1 MSNINL
7 ESMNVIIYLIK
18 TFFISSATYYFSL
31 KVVEEN
37 KVSVYKNIW
46 VYFLLLI
53 ITIICTLIKYGSN
66 SSNSIIF
73 LGLCLS
79 IIFSKVLKKDIS
91 YSIIVITFSLSINYI
106 FLFISSIISFCI
118 SIVMNIRAE
127 SISLIFII
135 IPHIILMFLFLRKKR
150 FKKGL
155 QFLKE
160 KTENEYLNI
169 LILNTSTIIIFAAI
183 IIVNYNGE
191 FTMKLISGFVIFS
204 IIMFITIQKSLQ
216 LYYKQKLIIQD
227 LDETKKE
234 LEDKNKEI
242 KELEKENLNL
252 SKINHSVAH
261 KQKSLEYKLN
271 QLILKNEIAEE
282 LDIKDK
288 MNNISRELDNQK
300 TVELTKT
307 NISEIDD
314 MLKYMQSECI
324 KNNIDFE
331 LQISENIN
339 HMINKV
345 IPKENLEILIADH
358 IKNSIIAIKH
368 SKNSNKSILV
378 RIGLIDGIYSIYVY
392 DSGIE
397 FEIKTLKN
405 LGIKPSSTHL
415 NDGGSGMGFMNTFDT
430 LNKFNASIIINEYG
444 KESKDNYTKY
454 IAIKFDSRHEFKI
467 YSYRADKIKEKNNN
481 KNIIIESQDLK
492 W

>member
-1 MSNINL
+1 MIN
-7 ESMNVIIYLIK
+7 EIIIDLIR
-18 TFFISSATYYFSL
+18 TFFIIILTYYMNL
-31 KVVEEN
+31 KFTYKRISEN
-37 KVSVYKNIW
+37 WIKKLII
-46 VYFLLLI
+46 LIEALLI
-53 ITIICTLIKYGSN
+53 SMLSVIIKENFGFFYSLICITMLI
-66 SSNSIIF
+66 
-73 LGLCLS
+73 GL
-79 IIFSKVLKKDIS
+79 IFSKNSKSEFVYAL
-91 YSIIVITFSLSINYI
+91 VITVISLSINYI
-106 FLFISSIISFCI
+106 IFSISILLSFIVNTFISINSEYINLAI
-118 SIVMNIRAE
+118 ML
-127 SISLIFII
+127 LIY
-135 IPHIILMFLFLRKKR
+135 ILLEYYLLKIKR
-150 FKKGL
+150 FKKGII
-155 QFLKE
+155 FFKAKLKNGYFE
-160 KTENEYLNI
+160 I
-169 LILNTSTIIIFAAI
+169 LILNISMMILFCVILLS
-183 IIVNYNGE
+183 NYK
-191 FTMKLISGFVIFS
+191 KLITSQVGAGLVIFS

-314 MLKYMQSECI
+314 MLRYMQSECI

-397 FEIKTLKN
+397 FEIETLKN

-430 LNKFNASIIINEYG
+430 LNKFYASIIINEYG

-481 KNIIIESQDLK
+481 KNIIIESRDLK
-492 W
+492 

>member
-1 MSNINL
+1 
-7 ESMNVIIYLIK
+7 MNFIVEVQKEDIFIDIIRLYII
-18 TFFISSATYYFSL
+18 TVFTYYLSSKL
-31 KVVEEN
+31 IN
-37 KVSVYKNIW
+37 KDNKNIFI
-46 VYFLLLI
+46 YA
-53 ITIICTLIKYGSN
+53 
-66 SSNSIIF
+66 IIF
-73 LGLCLS
+73 LVSIICLNIMYMSTFLNCIISIIIILS
-79 IIFSKVLKKDIS
+79 IIFSIKNKNNIGHSLLTVTIS
-91 YSIIVITFSLSINYI
+91 LSLNYIIFFIAICISFLPGYILEINNKYINFVIVIATYL
-106 FLFISSIISFCI
+106 
-118 SIVMNIRAE
+118 
-127 SISLIFII
+127 
-135 IPHIILMFLFLRKKR
+135 ILMYLFFKVKR
-150 FKKGL
+150 IKKGL
-155 QFLKE
+155 AFLQDKIN
-160 KTENEYLNI
+160 NEYFGI
-169 LILNTSTIIIFAAI
+169 LILNISIVILFLVILLSNYKDILTNNIFWALVTFCA
-183 IIVNYNGE
+183 
-191 FTMKLISGFVIFS
+191 
-204 IIMFITIQKSLQ
+204 IMFITIQKSLQ

-242 KELEKENLNL
+242 KELEKENLKL

-331 LQISENIN
+331 LQISGNIN

-454 IAIKFDSRHEFKI
+454 IAIKFDSKHEFKI